1 MDDQVEIGQI
11 LLGKYR
17 VESVLGQGGMGIVV
31 AARHVDL
38 GKRVAIKKLLPQAMQ
53 YPDSKERFLREAKR
67 AALLEGEHIAQVN
80 DTGVLE
86 DGTPYILMEYLD
98 GLDLKRVVRDR
109 GPLPP
114 QEAAHYVYQACE
126 AVAEAHKQGIAHR
139 DLKPA
144 NMMLVRRANGV
155 GCIKVLDFGISKEL
169 DPAARMYDLTRSG
182 VIMCSPAYMAPE
194 QVSFPKEVDL
204 RSDVWALGVVLY
216 ELVTGILPF
225 HADSGMELLAKI
237 LQLRPQSPVE
247 IVPGLSGDLEGII
260 LKCLDKDRD
269 KRFQTVFELMEALW
283 PFVSGEQIQEPSR
296 RLPVDHIEVTFPEF
310 FDQSA
315 TATSEIRTRVLA
327 PKGVGGTVKMAED
340 TVPDAQTRVLPRKIP
355 LVKTIK
361 MPDPAERETQTIVV
375 SDKPNVDAEPLEEDD
390 VEFKIPTRRKGTGI
404 LVGLVLSTAIL
415 LGGAAMRVRQSPIA
429 ANKSEETQTITKE
442 TAPPKAT
449 NSTLNPDLAK
459 PPPTEGGSAPAP
471 TNTAVA
477 SEPSKVTGQDKP
489 GPIATSTPSSTG
501 KTAASTLTSAIAT
514 VAAPSNTGAL
524 SAAPQTSATA
534 GSQSPDKQGDGH
546 DASVKEPPKA
556 GPTATTTTPPP
567 AATAKPTTGI
577 VQDDY
582 E

>member
-17 VESVLGQGGMGIVV
+17 VESILGQGGMGIVV

-53 YPDSKERFLREAKR
+53 YPDSCERFVREAR
-67 AALLEGEHIAQVN
+67 AVARLEGEHIAQVH

-98 GLDLKRVVRDR
+98 GMDLKRVVRER

-114 QEAAHYVYQACE
+114 REAAHYVYQACE
-126 AVAEAHKQGIAHR
+126 AVTEAHKLGIAHR

-144 NMMLVRRANGV
+144 NMMLVRRANGI

-204 RSDVWALGVVLY
+204 RSDIWALGVVLY

-247 IVPGLSGDLEGII
+247 IVPGLSGELEGVI

-269 KRFQTVFELMEALW
+269 KRFQTVTELMEALW
-283 PFVSGEQIQEPSR
+283 PFVSSEHLIEPSR
-296 RLPVDHIEVTFPEF
+296 QIPLTEDIEVTFPDF
-310 FDQSA
+310 FNAAEANS
-315 TATSEIRTRVLA
+315 TETRTREL
-327 PKGVGGTVKMAED
+327 PPRGVGGTVKMTED
-340 TVPDAQTRVLPRKIP
+340 AIPDAPTRALPRKIP

-361 MPDPAERETQTIVV
+361 MSEPAERETQTIVV
-375 SDKPNVDAEPLEEDD
+375 SDKRDSAIAATEDD
-390 VEFKIPTRRKGTGI
+390 DLEFKIPTRRKGTGI
-404 LVGLVLSTAIL
+404 VVGLVLSAAIIL
-415 LGGAAMRVRQSPIA
+415 VGAAVRARRDQMSA
-429 ANKSEETQTITKE
+429 SKAEGTQTVTKE
-442 TAPPKAT
+442 SMPPAPT
-449 NSTLNPDLAK
+449 NSASNLDLAK
-459 PPPTEGGSAPAP
+459 PSVKESGSEPAPIHTTLAKETTKTIIQDKPTQGTTNTASPTTGATTAP
-471 TNTAVA
+471 TN
-477 SEPSKVTGQDKP
+477 
-489 GPIATSTPSSTG
+489 STG
-501 KTAASTLTSAIAT
+501 TASSAIGAV
-514 VAAPSNTGAL
+514 VAAPTS
-524 SAAPQTSATA
+524 SAGRSANEKNDNPKDVPTAAATTTATNGPATA
-534 GSQSPDKQGDGH
+534 G
-546 DASVKEPPKA
+546 
-556 GPTATTTTPPP
+556 TTPV
-567 AATAKPTTGI
+567 TGI
-577 VQDDY
+577 IKGDDY